1 MPVRAPGAQRAT
13 ERVTE
18 SAPMSQPP
26 ASSVPMRGAVDLAAV
41 AAAAKRRQAAP
52 APGSADASSVASS
65 VVVDVTEADF
75 QRVVVEQSMTV
86 PVVVDLWADWCGPCK
101 QLSPVLERLAV
112 EYAGQ
117 FLLAKVDVDAN
128 PRLGQVFQAQSIP
141 LVVAVVKGQPVP
153 LFQGAVPEQQVRAYL
168 DELLAMAQANGV
180 TGSVAA
186 GGAAAPADDVEPP
199 LPPLHEEAFDAIERD
214 DLPAAAAAYTKALA
228 QNPADDLAKAGLAQ
242 VQLLQRT
249 QGVDPAA
256 ARAAAAASPAD
267 PAAQILAAD
276 LDLLG
281 GHVEDAFARL
291 VDAVR
296 VTAGDERNT
305 VRLHLVELFTVVGPD
320 DERVVKARKALTA
333 ALF

>member
-1 MPVRAPGAQRAT
+1 
-13 ERVTE
+13 
-18 SAPMSQPP
+18 MSQPP

-41 AAAAKRRQAAP
+41 AAAAKRRQQAP
-52 APGSADASSVASS
+52 APGSAAASSVAAS
-65 VVVDVTEADF
+65 VVVDVSEADF
-75 QRVVVEQSMTV
+75 QQVVVEQSMTV
-86 PVVVDLWADWCGPCK
+86 PVVVDLWAEWCGPCK

-141 LVVAVVKGQPVP
+141 MVVAVVKGQPVP
-153 LFQGAVPEQQVRAYL
+153 LFQGAIPEQQVRAYV
-168 DELLAMAQANGV
+168 DELITMAQANGV
-180 TGSVAA
+180 SGTVSA
-186 GGAAAPADDVEPP
+186 GGAAGADAAGPADDVEAP

-214 DLPAAAAAYTKALA
+214 DLPAAASAYQKALA
-228 QNPADDLAKAGLAQ
+228 QNPSDDLAKAGLAQ

-249 QGVDPAA
+249 QGVDPSA
-256 ARAAAAASPAD
+256 ARAAAAAAPGD
-267 PAAQILAAD
+267 PSAQVLAAD

-296 VTAGDERNT
+296 VTAGDDRNT